1 MTLLDKSSG
10 KKADGGSAAAG
21 TKAAAT
27 TGGSTTAPPPPGP
40 LRVLDSFFEISRR
53 GSTLTREFRGGTVTF
68 FTMAYIVILNP
79 LIMGGFSA
87 ENAPLDVAG
96 GWLPAAQVGA
106 VTGLTAGVMTIAFGV
121 VANLPFG
128 LAAGLG
134 INSFLAVSVIQDVTW
149 PEAMGLVVI
158 NGLLIVLFGAT
169 GARTAIFR
177 AVPKELKAAIT
188 VGIGLFIA
196 FIGFVDSGFVT
207 ATTAG
212 PPVVLGTNGS
222 ITAVP
227 TLVFVAG
234 LLLMGVLV
242 ARKVQGGLLIGIVAT
257 TLLAVMVEAVLRL
270 GPGGADNPGG
280 WHLNTPVLSG
290 QAVSLPDLTLVG
302 EFDLLGSFS
311 RIGGL
316 AAVMLVFTLVFT
328 NFFDAM
334 GTMTGLAKSSG
345 LAHKDGTFPRLK
357 PAFVIEGLGAVA
369 GGATSGSSNTVY
381 IDSAAGIGEG
391 ARTGLAS
398 VVTGVLF
405 LGSMF
410 FTPLTSVVPIE
421 VAAAALVVVGAMM
434 MAQIKE
440 ISFKKFSVALPAFL
454 TIITMP
460 LSYSIANGIGVGF
473 ISFAV
478 INAACGRS
486 RKVHPLMWV
495 VAAGFVVYF
504 ARGPINAL
512 LGS

>member
-1 MTLLDKSSG
+1 MTLLKPEQ
-10 KKADGGSAAAG
+10 AAVETAP
-21 TKAAAT
+21 
-27 TGGSTTAPPPPGP
+27 GSTPPS
-40 LRVLDSFFEISRR
+40 RSFLDSFFHITAR
-53 GSTLTREFRGGTVTF
+53 GSTIAREFRGGLVTF

-79 LIMGGFSA
+79 LILGGFSPD
-87 ENAPLDVAG
+87 NAPTDVAG
-96 GWLPAAQVGA
+96 GWLSAAQVGA
-106 VTGLTAGVMTIAFGV
+106 VTGLTAGVMTIIFGL

-158 NGLLIVLFGAT
+158 NGLLIVLFGVT

-196 FIGFVDSGFVT
+196 FIGFVDSGFVRPT
-207 ATTAG
+207 AGG
-212 PPVVLGTNGS
+212 PPVQLGTDGS
-222 ITAVP
+222 ITTLP
-227 TLVFVAG
+227 TLVFALG
-234 LLLMGVLV
+234 LLVMGILV

-257 TLLAVMVEAVLRL
+257 TVLAVIVEAVFKV
-270 GPGGADNPGG
+270 GPGSDANPGG
-280 WHLNTPVLSG
+280 WHLNTPVLAG
-290 QAVSLPDLTLVG
+290 HLVSVPDLSLVG
-302 EFDLLGSFS
+302 QFDMFGSFS

-316 AAVMLVFTLVFT
+316 AATMLVFTLVFT

-334 GTMTGLAKSSG
+334 GTMTGLAKSAG
-345 LAHKDGTFPRLK
+345 VAHKDGTFPRLK
-357 PAFVIEGLGAVA
+357 SAFIVEGIGAVA

-398 VVTGVLF
+398 VITGVLF

-410 FTPLTSVVPIE
+410 LTPLTSVVPLE

-434 MAQIKE
+434 MAQIRE
-440 ISFKKFSVALPAFL
+440 IKFSKFSVALPAFL
-454 TIITMP
+454 CIVTMP
-460 LSYSIANGIGVGF
+460 LTYSIANGIGVGF
-473 ISFAV
+473 IAWTV
-478 INAACGRS
+478 ISAASGRI

-495 VAAGFVVYF
+495 VTVGFLVYF

-512 LGS
+512 LGA

>member
-1 MTLLDKSSG
+1 MTMQDQIPERTQVTSPQK
-10 KKADGGSAAAG
+10 SAASLQQPDSSRSRTVPQPA
-21 TKAAAT
+21 
-27 TGGSTTAPPPPGP
+27 STAF
-40 LRVLDSFFEISRR
+40 LDRFFHITRR
-53 GSTLTREFRGGTVTF
+53 GSTVAREVRGGLVTF

-79 LIMGGFSA
+79 LILGGFSA
-87 ENAPLDVAG
+87 DNAPVDVAG
-96 GWLPAAQVGA
+96 GWLSATQVGA
-106 VTGLTAGVMTIAFGV
+106 VTGLTAGVMTILFGLI
-121 VANLPFG
+121 ANLPFG

-134 INSFLAVSVIQDVTW
+134 INSFLAVAVIHEVTW

-158 NGLLIVLFGAT
+158 NGILIVLFGVT

-196 FIGFVDSGFVT
+196 FIGFVDSGFVK

-212 PPVVLGTNGS
+212 PPVQLGDNGS
-222 ITAVP
+222 ITSIP
-227 TLVFVAG
+227 TLVFIVG
-234 LLLMGVLV
+234 LLVMGILV
-242 ARKVQGGLLIGIVAT
+242 ARKVQGGLLIGITAT
-257 TLLAVMVEAVLRL
+257 TALAAVVEAIMHI
-270 GPGGADNPGG
+270 GPLSRANPGG

-290 QAVSLPDLTLVG
+290 QLVSAPDLGLVG
-302 EFDLLGSFS
+302 QFDLFGAFG

-316 AAVMLVFTLVFT
+316 AATMLVFTLVFT

-334 GTMTGLAKSSG
+334 GTMTGLAKSAG
-345 LAHKDGTFPRLK
+345 VAHKDGTFPRLK
-357 PAFVIEGLGAVA
+357 SAFIVEGLGAVA

-398 VVTGVLF
+398 VVTGALF

-410 FTPLTSVVPIE
+410 LTPLTSMVPLE

-434 MAQIKE
+434 MAQIRE
-440 ISFKKFSVALPAFL
+440 IKFSKFSVALPAFL
-454 TIITMP
+454 TIVTMP

-473 ISFAV
+473 VSWAV
-478 INAACGRS
+478 IGASSGKA
-486 RKVHPLMWV
+486 KKIHPLMWV
-495 VAAGFVVYF
+495 VTAGFLIYF

-512 LGS
+512 LGA